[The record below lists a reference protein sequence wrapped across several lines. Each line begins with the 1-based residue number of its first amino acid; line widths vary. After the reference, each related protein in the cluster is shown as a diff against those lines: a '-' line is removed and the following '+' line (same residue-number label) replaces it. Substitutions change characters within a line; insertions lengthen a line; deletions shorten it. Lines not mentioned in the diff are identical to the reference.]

1 MSVVTV
7 SSLITQAKQK
17 ADMENRNFVKPDE
30 WIQYIND
37 GYKELYD
44 ILVSKF
50 EDYYTLG
57 PVAFSVATGQ
67 TSYTLPTDFYKL
79 RGVDRS
85 NGGSN
90 FIPLLPF
97 NFNDRNRRTFYRRW
111 GGIEPTVR
119 YRIFGNKLIFNPQ
132 EQAPGSYQLWYVP
145 QAADITTDSQTIEGV
160 NGWEEYI
167 VFSAAI
173 DALAKEESDVSVY
186 EAAKQQ
192 MLQRIQALAA
202 NRDAGQCDTVGD
214 VTRAGY
220 YDDLL
225 Y

>member
-57 PVAFSVATGQ
+57 PVPFTVASGAT
-67 TSYTLPTDFYKL
+67 TYSLPADFYKL

-85 NGGSN
+85 NGGSEY
-90 FIPLLPF
+90 FPLLPF
-97 NFNDRNRRTFYRRW
+97 NFNDRNRREFYRRW
-111 GGIEPTVR
+111 GGIEPSVR
-119 YRIFGNKLIFNPQ
+119 YRIFGNTLIFNPPD
-132 EQAPGSYQLWYVP
+132 QAPGQYQLWYVP
-145 QAADITTDSQTIEGV
+145 QAVDITADTQTIEGV

-214 VTRAGY
+214 VTRGGY
-220 YDDLL
+220 YGDM